1 MTADYPSIDEN
12 NSGNSKNQ
20 TEQILLLLI
29 PLILSVTAYLFWA
42 AKTYR
47 WGFPLDDAWIHQTYA
62 RNLIKYGEWVYQPG
76 QPSAGS
82 TAPLWT
88 GWLSLGYWLKL
99 PMLTWAWLSGIVCLG
114 ILVLVSYQFFKKE
127 ISPNPLFRVGFFLFM
142 GMEWHFTWAAL
153 SGMETIPYALVI
165 VSVFVLL
172 NVERKN
178 WLLIGLLIGLG
189 VWLRPDALT
198 LLGPLVWSLLWEK
211 CDWKTKQK
219 YLGYAL
225 IGTAIPLLPYFLS
238 NFLISKSVFP
248 NTFYAKQAE
257 YAILQQNPLSSRF
270 FGLIKLPLVGAGV
283 LLLPGFLYELWRCV
297 RENDRLIQAAYLWW
311 FGYTL
316 IYTWRLPVVYQHG
329 RYLIPAMPIFFVLG
343 WRGSLAVLGDFT
355 KKSNSFIRVLGKG
368 WWLSVILVSAG
379 FVGLGANAYAQD
391 VAIIESE
398 MVDCAKWVNQNIP
411 ETQLIAIHD
420 IGAFGYFDEHQLL
433 DLAGLIS
440 PEVIPII
447 RDEQKIRDYLDY
459 HEVDYL
465 IIFPDWY
472 PKLVEQAK
480 PIYNTEGE
488 FSPKAGGENMTVY
501 QWNNRR

>member
-1 MTADYPSIDEN
+1 MTAEYPFIEESN
-12 NSGNSKNQ
+12 NGNTKNQ

-29 PLILSVTAYLFWA
+29 PLILSIIVYLFWT

-62 RNLIKYGEWVYQPG
+62 RNLIKYGEWVYHPG

-99 PMLTWAWLSGIVCLG
+99 PMLTWAWLSGIVCMG
-114 ILVLVSYQFFKKE
+114 MMILVSYQFFIKNFP
-127 ISPNPLFRVGFFLFM
+127 PNPLFQAGFFLFM
-142 GMEWHFTWAAL
+142 GLEWHFTWAAL
-153 SGMETIPYALVI
+153 SGMETILFALMI

-172 NVERKN
+172 IQERKK
-178 WLLIGLLIGLG
+178 WFVIGLLIGLG
-189 VWLRPDALT
+189 VWIRPDALT
-198 LLGPLVWSLLWEK
+198 LFGPLGWSLLWEK
-211 CDWKTKQK
+211 SDWKTKQK
-219 YLGYAL
+219 DLGSAL
-225 IGTAIPLLPYFLS
+225 IGATILLLPYFTS
-238 NFLISKSVFP
+238 NYLISKSVFP

-257 YAILQQNPLSSRF
+257 YAILQQKPLSSRLF
-270 FGLIKLPLVGAGV
+270 ALIKLPLVGAGA
-283 LLLPGFLYELWRCV
+283 LLFPGFLSELWRCV

-311 FGYTL
+311 FGYIM
-316 IYTWRLPVVYQHG
+316 IYAWRLPVVYQHG

-343 WRGSLAVLGDFT
+343 WRGSLAILGDFI
-355 KKSNSFIRVLGKG
+355 KKSNPFIRISGMG
-368 WWLSVILVSAG
+368 WWLSVILVSVG

-411 ETQLIAIHD
+411 EEKLIAIHD
-420 IGAFGYFDEHQLL
+420 IGAFGYFNNHRLL
-433 DLAGLIS
+433 DLAGLVS

-447 RDEQKIRDYLDY
+447 RDEQRISDYLDSQG
-459 HEVDYL
+459 VDYL
-465 IIFPDWY
+465 ITFPNWY

-501 QWNNRR
+501 QWNNRK